1 MYKIYKMRDDQV
13 INFAA
18 EELKKYLR
26 MMMPECGDIVI
37 SCCTDATDGLRLGL
51 LEDFNLPFEGEDAAL
66 DDVIHVDVQLPGGI
80 LAGSNGRSVLFAV
93 YRFLRENGCRWLHP
107 GVDGEIIPM
116 RQIAAVQ
123 YHKMAD
129 HRFRGHCN
137 EGSESQQCMLETIDF
152 YPKQEINV
160 YMLEFKNPFDYYD
173 RYYNHIH
180 NQENRPPERVTYD
193 QTLQWKRQCEVEIAK
208 RGLMFH
214 DMGHGWTADPFGMRT
229 EDRALWKDG
238 TLKVPEHIKQYLAF
252 RRGQRSLR
260 INEPEY
266 TNMCYSNPEVRDI
279 IVHAVADYAQKHQ
292 NVDYLHVWL
301 ADTDSNHCECEQCQK
316 LYPTDYYVMMMNQLD
331 KELESRGLDTRITF
345 IAYVDTLFAPKQ
357 EKIKNTKRFSLLYA
371 PVSRSYTSSMTED
384 TVLGEPIPYVRNK
397 WKKPE
402 TAAENTALLK
412 AWKKSFDGPAF
423 AYEYHFWRHQY
434 LDLGGL
440 TFARRIYEDILGLKY
455 QDLQGIIEDGSQRS
469 FFPSGFPLAVYAQT
483 LMDRDADFEK
493 MKEDYFFHAY
503 GEDWKTAV
511 GIMEKIGDTFDFGF
525 MEGEKS
531 KDLNMGIFYD
541 PDRAEEIEK
550 VGELTDQ
557 LRAFIKAH
565 YNMPLRAQTV
575 SVRLL
580 EYYCEY
586 VDGMAKIMGQVA
598 RGNFDE
604 AKELSQVFL
613 KEMGRHEIYIERY
626 YDHGLIGAGIERLL
640 RKPKRIEL
648 L

>member
-37 SCCTDATDGLRLGL
+37 SCCNYATDGLRLGL
-51 LEDFNLPFEGEDAAL
+51 LEDFSLPFEGEDAAL
-66 DDVIHVDVQLPGGI
+66 DDVIHVDVPLPGGI

-107 GVDGEIIPM
+107 GTDGEIIPM
-116 RQIAAVQ
+116 QDIVPVQ

-160 YMLEFKNPFDYYD
+160 YMLECRNPFGYYD
-173 RYYNHIH
+173 RYYSHIH
-180 NQENRPPERVTYD
+180 NEKNRPPEPVSHN

-214 DMGHGWTADPFGMRT
+214 DIGHGWTAEPFGMGAEKR
-229 EDRALWKDG
+229 ELFLNG
-238 TLKVPEHIKQYLAF
+238 TLQVPEDVKQYLAF

-260 INEPEY
+260 INDPEY
-266 TNMCYSNPEVRDI
+266 TNLCYSNPEVRHI
-279 IVHAVADYAQKHQ
+279 MVQAVADYAENHQ
-292 NVDYLHVWL
+292 NIDYLHVWL

-316 LYPTDYYVMMMNQLD
+316 LHPTDYYVMMMNELD
-331 KELESRGLDTRITF
+331 KELEKRNLDTRITF

-357 EKIKNTKRFSLLYA
+357 EKIENPTRFSLLYA
-371 PVSRSYTSSMTED
+371 PVSRSYTSSFTKD
-384 TVLGEPIPYVRNK
+384 TVLEAPIPYVRNK

-402 TAAENTALLK
+402 TAAENTALLH
-412 AWKKSFDGPAF
+412 AWKAAFDGPTF

-440 TFARRIYEDILGLKY
+440 TIARRIYEDIRGIQY
-455 QDLQGIIEDGSQRS
+455 QGLQGIIEDGSQRS
-469 FFPSGFPLAVYAQT
+469 FFPSGFPIEVYART
-483 LMDRDADFEK
+483 LMDRDADFEQI
-493 MKEDYFFHAY
+493 KEDYFFHAY

-511 GIMEKIGDTFDFGF
+511 DILEKIGDTFDFAF

-531 KDLNMGIFYD
+531 KDPDISVYYD
-541 PDRAEEIEK
+541 PERAEAVENIQ
-550 VGELTDQ
+550 VLTNK
-557 LRAFIKAH
+557 LREFVKTH
-565 YNMPLRAQTV
+565 YNMPLHAQTV

-580 EYYCEY
+580 GYYCDY
-586 VDGMAKIMGQVA
+586 VDGMGKVVGQLA
-598 RGNFDE
+598 RGNWDA
-604 AKELSQVFL
+604 AKELAKEFL
-613 KEMGRHEIYIERY
+613 AEMGRNEIYIERY
-626 YDHGLIGAGIERLL
+626 YDQGLVGQCMERLL
-640 RKPKRIEL
+640 RKPRRIEL
-648 L
+648 